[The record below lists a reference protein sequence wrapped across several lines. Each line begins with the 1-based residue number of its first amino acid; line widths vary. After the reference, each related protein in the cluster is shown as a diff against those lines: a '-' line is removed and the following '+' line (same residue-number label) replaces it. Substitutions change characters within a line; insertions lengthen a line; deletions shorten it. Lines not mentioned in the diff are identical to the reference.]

1 MPHPQ
6 RRRTLTI
13 TEMAARFTAYNNE
26 ISTFIFGEWGVMAIS
41 DREAKEQEI
50 NARHSYRHG
59 WIQCDGH
66 SFNQRMAF
74 PDREF
79 VNVFD

>member
-1 MPHPQ
+1 MTQ
-6 RRRTLTI
+6 A
-13 TEMAARFTAYNNE
+13 EMAQRFTAYNDESNA
-26 ISTFIFGEWGVMAIS
+26 FIFGDWAVMTIA

-59 WIQCDGH
+59 WINIDGH